1 MTYRNERK
9 ITTYIIVTDSFTKTD
24 ENIGYK
30 ELEKQD
36 RKEGWFGCRFHK
48 IIKRDGKIEDGKE
61 INQSSVI
68 LNDRETKRVK
78 NNMSISVC
86 LIGGHSDKGKPD
98 CNYTFKQFKA
108 LRKLYDNLKSNY
120 PVVEC
125 IGHRDVTDSA
135 SPSFDVSE
143 LMR

>member
-9 ITTYIIVTDSFTKTD
+9 KTKYIVITDSFTKPD

-36 RKEGWFGCRFHK
+36 RKEGWFGCQFHK
-48 IIKRDGKIEDGKE
+48 IIKRDGKIEDGKD
-61 INQSSVI
+61 INQSSVM
-68 LNDRETKRVK
+68 LNDRETEIK
-78 NNMSISVC
+78 NNISISVC
-86 LIGGHSDKGKPD
+86 LIGGQSNKGKPD
-98 CNYTFKQFKA
+98 CNYTFKQFKS
-108 LRKLYDNLKSNY
+108 LRKLCDNLKSDY

-125 IGHRDVTDSA
+125 IGHRDVIDSA